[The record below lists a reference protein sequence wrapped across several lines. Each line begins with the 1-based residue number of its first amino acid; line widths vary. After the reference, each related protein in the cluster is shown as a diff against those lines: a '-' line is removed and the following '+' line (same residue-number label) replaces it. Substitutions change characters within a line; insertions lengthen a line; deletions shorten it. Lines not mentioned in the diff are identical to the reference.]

1 MAKLGINTGTAPNDG
16 TGDSLLSGA
25 IKINAN
31 FDEIYAALG
40 TGTTI
45 TNSIDFAS
53 VAGYSTAAG
62 ISSYSQASG
71 YSNYAILAGV
81 SSVATNANV
90 ATYSVTAGISTVAYY
105 ADNFS
110 GVPNVT
116 VGVITASSYRGN
128 GTLLTGIVTSIVAG
142 TNVAVSTS
150 KGSVV
155 ISSFSSDTFPSKWTS
170 VNTGIVTTAN
180 VGIGTNLPLSSLHL
194 NNATVKLG
202 TTGAVN
208 IDDNISVN
216 FGSGGSTDSSVY
228 FDSTNLNIDI
238 PSKLVVGDGNNRVL
252 EVIGGEGPILYYNG
266 VKKLDVQQNKISIS
280 GDVDISRETYIEGG
294 LNVVGVVTTFEHF
307 SGDATGLT
315 NIPANEIVGALPAI
329 DGSNLTGFTP
339 LQSRTVVVGVTTEIE
354 STGVGYTDVTGFKS
368 YALMRVG
375 LSHTEARV
383 RIYTDNN
390 SRNADVNREFGVQ
403 QTNIVGLVAD
413 IMMDSGIDY
422 KIFAPYIIGG
432 NFESS
437 PTDTIYLTINNL
449 TGVTTSLSASLTIL
463 QLESW

>member
-90 ATYSVTAGISTVAYY
+90 ATYAVTAGISTLAYF
-105 ADNFS
+105 AGNFS

-116 VGVITASSYRGN
+116 VGVITASSYKGN
-128 GTLLTGIVTSIVAG
+128 GTSLSGIVTAIVAG
-142 TNVAVSTS
+142 TNVAVTTST
-150 KGSVV
+150 GSVV
-155 ISSFSSDTFPSKWTS
+155 ISSFSSDTFPSKWTQ

-194 NNATVKLG
+194 NNATVKLS

-208 IDDNISVN
+208 IDDNIAVN
-216 FGSGGSTDSSVY
+216 FGSSGSSDSSIY

-238 PSKLVVGDGNNRVL
+238 PSKLVVGDGNNSVL

-339 LQSRTVVVGVTTEIE
+339 LQSRIIVVGVTTEIE
-354 STGVGYTDVTGFKS
+354 PTGVGYTDITGFKS

-383 RIYTDNN
+383 RIYTDEN
-390 SRNADVNREFGVQ
+390 SRNADVNRDFGVQ
-403 QTNIVGLVAD
+403 HTNTVGLITD
-413 IMMDSGIDY
+413 IQPEGGLNY
-422 KIFAPYIIGG
+422 QLFAPYILGG
-432 NFESS
+432 NLDGP
-437 PTDTIYLTINNL
+437 PTNKIYVSINNL
-449 TGVTTSLSASLTIL
+449 SGITTSLSATLTIL
-463 QLESW
+463 QLES